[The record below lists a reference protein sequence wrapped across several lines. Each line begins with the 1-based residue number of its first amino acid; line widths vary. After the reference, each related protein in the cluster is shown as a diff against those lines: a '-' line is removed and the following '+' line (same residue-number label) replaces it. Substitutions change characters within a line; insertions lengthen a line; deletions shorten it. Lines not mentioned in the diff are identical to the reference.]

1 MASSALK
8 SLLLLTFLGTALLI
22 GVSRAAW
29 DISSN
34 VSLNS
39 RSYTQQALWQEQD
52 DSPTQLSL
60 IASGEFRM
68 RGSEQSVSI
77 MPYLRWDETDE
88 ERSLVDFREA
98 YWAGQNGD
106 LEVLVGLNTV
116 FWGVTESVHLV
127 DIINQTDAVAD
138 IDGEHKLG
146 QAMINLDLQQDWGRL
161 GVYLLPYFRERTF
174 AGIDGRLRT
183 PVPVDTDNAL
193 FESSDKYSHIDL
205 ALRYSHYTG
214 NVDIGLSAFKGT
226 SREPILV
233 SDTDG
238 SGLLP
243 FYPQIEQL
251 GIDLQYTGDA
261 WLWKLEAI
269 ARDGY
274 TDSYTAAVAGFEY
287 TIYQIGDSSAD
298 LGLLLEYQYDGR
310 NENEPVTVADNDL
323 FAGIRLAM
331 NDSQDSN
338 LLAGAGYD
346 TDSGETFVNMEAERR
361 LGDNFVLELR
371 ARFFTNISP
380 ADATFWLKND
390 DYLEF
395 SLSRYF

>member
-1 MASSALK
+1 MAYSALK

-22 GVSRAAW
+22 EVSRAAW

-98 YWAGQNGD
+98 YWAGQSGD

-161 GVYLLPYFRERTF
+161 GVFLLPYFRERTF

-183 PVPVDTDNAL
+183 PVPVDTDNAM

-205 ALRYSHYTG
+205 ALRYSHYIG

-243 FYPQIEQL
+243 FYPQIGQL

-346 TDSGETFVNMEAERR
+346 NDSGETFVNVEAERR

-390 DYLEF
+390 DYFEF